1 MCAAHLVKSI
11 FIFVEV
17 ILQRTLV
24 IVKPDGV
31 QRGLVGKILARFE
44 ERGFK
49 IIALKME
56 QVSRELA
63 EKHYEV
69 HKGKFFYEGLVSY
82 IGSSPVVVMVL
93 EGHEAIGAVRAMVGA
108 TRPWEAAAGTIR
120 GDYAMMGLRNLI
132 HASDAPETAEKEIA
146 LWFKPEEL
154 LSYTREIDRWVNEQ

>member
-1 MCAAHLVKSI
+1 MTLNS
-11 FIFVEV
+11 FFTEV
-17 ILQRTLV
+17 VLQRTLV

-44 ERGFK
+44 ERGMK
-49 IIALKME
+49 IVALKME
-56 QVSRELA
+56 QVSRQLA
-63 EKHYEV
+63 EEHYAV
-69 HKGKFFYEGLVSY
+69 HKGKFFYEDLVSY

-108 TRPWEAAAGTIR
+108 TRPWEATAGTIR
-120 GDYAMMGLRNLI
+120 GDYALMGLRNLV

-154 LSYTREIDRWVNEQ
+154 MAYSREVDRWVNE

>member
-1 MCAAHLVKSI
+1 M
-11 FIFVEV
+11 
-17 ILQRTLV
+17 QRTLV

-49 IIALKME
+49 ILALKME

-69 HKGKFFYEGLVSY
+69 HKGKFFYEGLVTY

-154 LSYTREIDRWVNEQ
+154 VAYTREIDRWVNE